1 MSFNVSRLI
10 RSQSG
15 KAESKTP
22 MVVTLVIIA
31 IIGFLGYKLIPVKIK
46 SMKFEQ
52 EIIKILNIDYAHAYK
67 EYARG
72 GFNEYT
78 MREMVLEAAKK
89 LHVPIKDADKQVDVQ
104 WPENKQFTVRVKYD
118 EEISFPIVG
127 KKVWKFNIYAEQDLK
142 AGKAIVE

>member
-1 MSFNVSRLI
+1 MSFCVSRLI
-10 RSQSG
+10 RNQSG

-22 MVVTLVIIA
+22 MVVTLLIIA
-31 IIGFLGYKLIPVKIK
+31 LLGFFGYKFIPVKIK

-52 EIIKILNIDYAHAYK
+52 EVIKILNIDYAHAYK

-89 LHVPIKDADKQVDVQ
+89 LKVPIKDADKQVDVQ

-118 EEISFPIVG
+118 EEISLPIIG
-127 KKVWKFNIYAEQDLK
+127 KKVWSFNIYAEQDLK
-142 AGKAIVE
+142 SGVAIVE